1 MWGHLVYV
9 TQTSIVKLNLMY
21 LARADQDINDNQVE
35 TTQDERWVNSLKN
48 SNLPAI
54 FIIFVLFEYFIT
66 FSIFTIR
73 ILSLLTNKDSRCE
86 NLSCSLNF
94 FYDFWL
100 CNLWQKLQ
108 ICHILATMR

>member
-1 MWGHLVYV
+1 MWGHLEYV
-9 TQTSIVKLNLMY
+9 TQTSIVKLNWMY
-21 LARADQDINDNQVE
+21 LARADQDIENQVE
-35 TTQDERWVNSLKN
+35 PTQDERRVNSPKN

-54 FIIFVLFEYFIT
+54 LIIFVLFEYFIT

-73 ILSLLTNKDSRCE
+73 ILSLLTNNDSRCE

-100 CNLWQKLQ
+100 CNL
-108 ICHILATMR
+108 